1 MKVEDRRKE
10 GVPVTISLDNLE
22 PGTIIFIKN
31 RYLILAGAS
40 LSSTDRLFSNSE
52 DIDIAVDL
60 ETGEV
65 VEPPDEVFPI
75 QILNNIKLV
84 VE

>member
-10 GVPVTISLDNLE
+10 GIPVTISLDSLE

-31 RYLILAGAS
+31 RYLIL
-40 LSSTDRLFSNSE
+40 SE
-52 DIDIAVDL
+52 ETEIAVDL
-60 ETGEV
+60 ETGEI
-65 VEPPDEVFPI
+65 VELPDEVFPN
-75 QILNNIKLV
+75 QILNNVKLV

>member
-10 GVPVTISLDNLE
+10 EIPVTISLVSLE

-31 RYLILAGAS
+31 RYLIL
-40 LSSTDRLFSNSE
+40 TE
-52 DIDIAVDL
+52 DIDAAVDL
-60 ETGEV
+60 ETGEF
-65 VEPPDEVFPI
+65 VEPPDEVFPS

>member
-10 GVPVTISLDNLE
+10 GIPVTISLDSLE

-31 RYLILAGAS
+31 RYLILA
-40 LSSTDRLFSNSE
+40 E
-52 DIDIAVDL
+52 DINTAVDL

>member
-10 GVPVTISLDNLE
+10 GISVAILLDSLE
-22 PGTIIFIKN
+22 PGTIIFIEN
-31 RYLILAGAS
+31 RYLILS
-40 LSSTDRLFSNSE
+40 KDM
-52 DIDIAVDL
+52 DINVDL
-60 ETGEV
+60 ETGEI
-65 VEPPDEVFPI
+65 VELPNEVFPI

>member
-10 GVPVTISLDNLE
+10 GIPVTISLDSLE

-31 RYLILAGAS
+31 RYVILA
-40 LSSTDRLFSNSE
+40 E
-52 DIDIAVDL
+52 DMDTAVDL
-60 ETGEV
+60 ETGEI
-65 VEPPDEVFPI
+65 VEPPDEVFPN
-75 QILNNIKLV
+75 QILNNSKLV

>member
-10 GVPVTISLDNLE
+10 GTPVNISLGSLE

-31 RYLILAGAS
+31 RYLIL
-40 LSSTDRLFSNSE
+40 SE
-52 DIDIAVDL
+52 DIYDTAVDL
-60 ETGEV
+60 ETGEI

>member
-10 GVPVTISLDNLE
+10 GIPLTIPLDSLE

-31 RYLILAGAS
+31 RYLILA
-40 LSSTDRLFSNSE
+40 E

-60 ETGEV
+60 ETGEI
-65 VEPPDEVFPI
+65 VELPDEVFPN
-75 QILNNIKLV
+75 QILNNVKLV

>member
-10 GVPVTISLDNLE
+10 EIPVSISIDSLE
-22 PGTIIFIKN
+22 PGTIFSIKN
-31 RYLILAGAS
+31 RYLIL
-40 LSSTDRLFSNSE
+40 SE
-52 DIDIAVDL
+52 ETEIAVDL
-60 ETGEV
+60 ETGEI

>member
-10 GVPVTISLDNLE
+10 GIPVTISLDSLE

-31 RYLILAGAS
+31 RYLILA
-40 LSSTDRLFSNSE
+40 E
-52 DIDIAVDL
+52 DIDTAVDL
-60 ETGEV
+60 ETGEI
-65 VEPPDEVFPI
+65 VEPPDEVFPN
-75 QILNNIKLV
+75 QILSNIKLV

>member
-10 GVPVTISLDNLE
+10 GIPVTISLDSLE
-22 PGTIIFIKN
+22 PGTVIFIKD
-31 RYLILAGAS
+31 RYLIL
-40 LSSTDRLFSNSE
+40 SE
-52 DIDIAVDL
+52 EIEIAVDL
-60 ETGEV
+60 ETGGI
-65 VEPPDEVFPI
+65 VEPPYEVFPI

>member
-10 GVPVTISLDNLE
+10 GIPVTISLDSLE
-22 PGTIIFIKN
+22 PGTIIFIEN
-31 RYLILAGAS
+31 RYLIL
-40 LSSTDRLFSNSE
+40 SE
-52 DIDIAVDL
+52 DRFVAVDL
-60 ETGEV
+60 ETGDI

-75 QILNNIKLV
+75 QILSNIKLV

>member
-10 GVPVTISLDNLE
+10 GIPVTISLDSLE

-31 RYLILAGAS
+31 RYLILA
-40 LSSTDRLFSNSE
+40 E
-52 DIDIAVDL
+52 DIDTAVDL
-60 ETGEV
+60 ETGEI

>member
-1 MKVEDRRKE
+1 MKVENRRKE
-10 GVPVTISLDNLE
+10 GIPVTISLDSLE

-31 RYLILAGAS
+31 RYLIL
-40 LSSTDRLFSNSE
+40 SE
-52 DIDIAVDL
+52 DVDIAVDL
-60 ETGEV
+60 ETGEIV
-65 VEPPDEVFPI
+65 QPPDEVFPI

>member
-10 GVPVTISLDNLE
+10 GTPVTISLDSLE

-31 RYLILAGAS
+31 RYLIL
-40 LSSTDRLFSNSE
+40 SE
-52 DIDIAVDL
+52 ETEIAVDL
-60 ETGEV
+60 ETGEI
-65 VEPPDEVFPI
+65 VEPPYEIFPI

>member
-10 GVPVTISLDNLE
+10 GIPVTISLDSLE

-31 RYLILAGAS
+31 RYLILV
-40 LSSTDRLFSNSE
+40 E
-52 DIDIAVDL
+52 DIDMAVDL
-60 ETGEV
+60 ETGAFIR
-65 VEPPDEVFPI
+65 PPNKILPN

>member
-10 GVPVTISLDNLE
+10 GVPVTISLDSLE

-31 RYLILAGAS
+31 RYLIL
-40 LSSTDRLFSNSE
+40 SE
-52 DIDIAVDL
+52 ETEIAVDL
-60 ETGEV
+60 ETGEI
-65 VEPPDEVFPI
+65 VEPPYEVFPI
-75 QILNNIKLV
+75 QTLNNIKLM

>member
-10 GVPVTISLDNLE
+10 GIFVTISLDSLE

-31 RYLILAGAS
+31 RYLILA
-40 LSSTDRLFSNSE
+40 E
-52 DIDIAVDL
+52 DAEIAVDL
-60 ETGEV
+60 ETGEI
-65 VEPPDEVFPI
+65 VELPDEIFPI

>member
-1 MKVEDRRKE
+1 MILLTVSLLQLGHNWKV
-10 GVPVTISLDNLE
+10 GV
-22 PGTIIFIKN
+22 
-31 RYLILAGAS
+31 S

>member
-10 GVPVTISLDNLE
+10 GTPVTISLDSLE

-31 RYLILAGAS
+31 RYLIL
-40 LSSTDRLFSNSE
+40 SE
-52 DIDIAVDL
+52 ETEIAVDL
-60 ETGEV
+60 ETGEI
-65 VEPPDEVFPI
+65 VEPPYEIFPI
-75 QILNNIKLV
+75 QILNNSKLV

>member
-10 GVPVTISLDNLE
+10 VTISLDNLE

-31 RYLILAGAS
+31 RYLILSG
-40 LSSTDRLFSNSE
+40 
-52 DIDIAVDL
+52 DIETAVDL
-60 ETGEV
+60 ETGEI